1 MEQQQQQ
8 QQEQDYSFSL
18 NGKDYKYSERTDEEK
33 VLVQQLNDIQNQ
45 LGELEFKHNQIQGSK
60 EHFTSLLIKSVESAD
75 DKKAEEKPAETSE
88 SAS

>member
-1 MEQQQQQ
+1 M
-8 QQEQDYSFSL
+8 
-18 NGKDYKYSERTDEEK
+18 
-33 VLVQQLNDIQNQ
+33 QQLNDIQNQ

-60 EHFTSLLIKSVESAD
+60 EHFTSLLIKSVESVD

>member
-1 MEQQQQQ
+1 MEQQQ
-8 QQEQDYSFSL
+8 QQEQDFSFNL
-18 NGKDYKYSERTDEEK
+18 NGKDYKYSERTDDEK

-75 DKKAEEKPAETSE
+75 GKKTEETSAESSE